1 MPLEQQLSSQPIAVL
16 GAGQLVSHLYR
27 HDGESGQ
34 SEYRFSVCRLTD
46 SFRTTHGLRPRDLP
60 DLVKLCQV
68 LAFAIEDD
76 GWLSPAMRTELR
88 NLFDELDE
96 ITRRWSEAA
105 HG

>member
-1 MPLEQQLSSQPIAVL
+1 MPLEQQRRSQPVAVL

-34 SEYRFSVCRLTD
+34 SEYRFSVCRIAESLQ
-46 SFRTTHGLRPRDLP
+46 TTHGLRAGDLR

-76 GWLSPAMRTELR
+76 GWLSPAMQTELR
-88 NLFDELDE
+88 SLFDELDE